1 MLELGVPVQLP
12 PQPEAEPA
20 GHAGEGDWRAVGLG
34 LVSQEVTGQLVVTN
48 LNQVRQKEYENQT

>member
-48 LNQVRQKEYENQT
+48 LNQVRQKE